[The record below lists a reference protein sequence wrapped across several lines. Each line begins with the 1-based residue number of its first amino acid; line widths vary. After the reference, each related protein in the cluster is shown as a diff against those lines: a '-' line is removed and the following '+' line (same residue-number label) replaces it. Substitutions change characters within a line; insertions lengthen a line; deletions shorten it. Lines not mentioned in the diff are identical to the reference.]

1 MSSQAVSVALVERLF
16 SRFVAYYG
24 SQKVG
29 AMWADAD
36 VQEVKAV
43 WARALMKFDPK
54 SIGGAL
60 DRLIESGREWPP
72 TLPEFVELCRQSAIG
87 RQQDQVPALLS
98 PGNGRTDADTAKRK
112 VAELIET
119 LARSKKVETP
129 SR

>member
-87 RQQDQVPALLS
+87 RQQAQVPALLS
-98 PGNGRTDADTAKRK
+98 PGNGRTDTETAKRK
-112 VAELIET
+112 VAELIAE
-119 LARSKKVETP
+119 LARSKKV
-129 SR
+129 RA

>member
-54 SIGGAL
+54 SIGCAL

-87 RQQDQVPALLS
+87 RQQAQVPALLS
-98 PGNGRTDADTAKRK
+98 PGNGRTDAETAKRK